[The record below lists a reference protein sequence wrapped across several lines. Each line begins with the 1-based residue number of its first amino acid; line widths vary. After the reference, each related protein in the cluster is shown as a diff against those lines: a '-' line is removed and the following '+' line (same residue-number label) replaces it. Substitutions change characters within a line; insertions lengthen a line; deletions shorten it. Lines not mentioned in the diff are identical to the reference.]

1 MCGWGIRVRSGA
13 GVRVPAAELRPIDF
27 DRYEPS
33 ILICAETT
41 PGGFKRQNEPRADT
55 NTLVSIP
62 RPGETVP
69 RPSPPPLPG
78 PVLVAQTWADMV
90 FVHWPVAPPLVRGLF
105 PDGTRPDTFDG
116 QTYVG
121 IVGFAIP
128 STRLGGVLAIGS
140 THEVN
145 VRLYSVDS
153 QGRQGVVFLSMDVTR
168 PDMVLVARALPGL
181 PYLWSHVE
189 PVPPNPAV
197 AGFRLRRRIP
207 SRLAAQIEIDVELP
221 ADHPS
226 ALEVFLTA
234 RWGVHTRTA
243 LGTTWIPIAH
253 PPFPL
258 HHADLRHA
266 DHALLTAA
274 GVPAPT
280 EAPLGVLWSPGLD
293 AQVGRPAQVPH
304 PKAG

>member
-1 MCGWGIRVRSGA
+1 
-13 GVRVPAAELRPIDF
+13 
-27 DRYEPS
+27 
-33 ILICAETT
+33 
-41 PGGFKRQNEPRADT
+41 
-55 NTLVSIP
+55 VSIP

-69 RPSPPPLPG
+69 LQTPPPLLG
-78 PVLVAQTWADMV
+78 PVLLAQTWADMV
-90 FVHWPVAPPLVRGLF
+90 FAHWPVAPASVRGLF

-121 IVGFAIP
+121 IVGFAIL

-140 THEVN
+140 TYELN

-153 QGRQGVVFLSMDVTR
+153 QRRQGVVFLSMDVTR
-168 PDMVLVARALPGL
+168 PDMVLVARALPRL

-189 PVPPNPAV
+189 SVRPNPAV
-197 AGFRLRRRIP
+197 AGFRLRRHIP
-207 SRLAAQIEIDVELP
+207 SRLAARIEIDVELP
-221 ADHPS
+221 VDHPS

-234 RWGVHTRTA
+234 RWGLHTRTT
-243 LGTTWIPIAH
+243 LGTIWIPIAH

-258 HHADLRHA
+258 HRASLRHA

-280 EAPLGVLWSPGLD
+280 EAPVGVLWSPGLD
-293 AQVGRPAQVPH
+293 ARVGRPARVPTPRPARPGH
-304 PKAG
+304 AGQIQMVSPRARNA